1 MYVVIS
7 LAHHG
12 QYTRESLCQ
21 SSQAAAQQIARLH
34 GINAPEFFDQGL
46 FDRFIDALLTNEHL
60 QKNEH
65 QMLVTNSTIAEILH
79 NARTVIDDKIRF
91 ALTPLRNV

>member
-1 MYVVIS
+1 MLS

-21 SSQAAAQQIARLH
+21 RSQLAAQQMARLH

-46 FDRFIDALLTNEHL
+46 FDRFIDALLASQHL
-60 QKNEH
+60 QTDDA
-65 QMLVTNSTIAEILH
+65 QLLVTNSTIAETLH
-79 NARTVIDDKIRF
+79 NARAVIDDKIRF
-91 ALTPLRNV
+91 ALTPLLNG